1 MTLEE
6 KVHQEIDEQ
15 LAIAD
20 WIGQGLDKLNP
31 GTFLGVAVRE

>member
-1 MTLEE
+1 MTIEE
-6 KVHQEIDEQ
+6 KVHQKIDKQ
-15 LAIAD
+15 LAVAD